1 MEEKK
6 QKKRAIDKKSLG
18 LIIGGCFLATAI
30 IVVVV
35 LAFLLS
41 YNSNAPGQ
49 VNIIKLD
56 KTYFSVNS
64 NNNYKGYRF
73 VFTSNEDE
81 LVFESEDNVIILEE
95 LEGLQAGETYQI
107 KACYLGETESAN
119 SDYSKAVGWRCYLRL
134 QTPEISYDKSGLL
147 SWNAV
152 QNTDYYKLQIISE
165 TQIFTVDT
173 TETSYDLN
181 NIDGGQLK
189 IFLSARSNSAYIEQ
203 SPLTGALSVDF
214 YKTFKDFE
222 YVSIDLSNNNLLT
235 IKGSQLIK
243 SIDILINDVCYVGK
257 PVTANVSNN
266 DEYVYYVS
274 LVDYKINKDSVVIVS
289 PSNIDT
295 YNTYSGDGVQAVFE

>member
-18 LIIGGCFLATAI
+18 LIIGGCFLAAAI

-95 LEGLQAGETYQI
+95 LEGLQAGVTYQI

-266 DEYVYYVS
+266 DEYIYYVS
-274 LVDYKINKDSVVIVS
+274 LIDYKINKDSVVIVS

>member
-18 LIIGGCFLATAI
+18 LIIGGCFLAAAI

-95 LEGLQAGETYQI
+95 LEGLQAGVTYQI

-222 YVSIDLSNNNLLT
+222 YVTIDLSNNNLLT

-274 LVDYKINKDSVVIVS
+274 LIDYKINKDSVVIVS

>member
-18 LIIGGCFLATAI
+18 LIIGGCFLAAAI

-95 LEGLQAGETYQI
+95 LEGLKAGVTYQI

-134 QTPEISYDKSGLL
+134 QTPESSYDKSGLL

-222 YVSIDLSNNNLLT
+222 YVTIDLSNNNLLT

-274 LVDYKINKDSVVIVS
+274 LIDYKINKDSVVIVS

>member
-18 LIIGGCFLATAI
+18 LIIGGCFLAAAI

-81 LVFESEDNVIILEE
+81 LVFEGEDNVIILEE
-95 LEGLQAGETYQI
+95 LEGLKAGVTYQI

-222 YVSIDLSNNNLLT
+222 YVTIDLSNNNLLT

-274 LVDYKINKDSVVIVS
+274 LIDYKINKDSVVIVS

>member
-18 LIIGGCFLATAI
+18 LIIGGCFLAVAI

-95 LEGLQAGETYQI
+95 LEGLQAGVTYQI

-189 IFLSARSNSAYIEQ
+189 IFLSARSNNAYIEQ
-203 SPLTGALSVDF
+203 SPLTDALSVDF

-274 LVDYKINKDSVVIVS
+274 LIDYKINKDSVVIVS

>member
-18 LIIGGCFLATAI
+18 LIIGGCFLAAAI

-95 LEGLQAGETYQI
+95 LEGLKAGVTYQI

-222 YVSIDLSNNNLLT
+222 YVTIDLSNNNLLT

-274 LVDYKINKDSVVIVS
+274 LIDYKINKDSVVIVS

>member
-18 LIIGGCFLATAI
+18 LIIGGCFLAVAI

-95 LEGLQAGETYQI
+95 LEGLQAGVTYQI

-222 YVSIDLSNNNLLT
+222 YVTIDLSNNNLLT

-274 LVDYKINKDSVVIVS
+274 LIDYKINKDSVVIVS

>member
-18 LIIGGCFLATAI
+18 LIIGGCFLAAAI

-95 LEGLQAGETYQI
+95 LEGLQAGVTYQI

>member
-18 LIIGGCFLATAI
+18 LIIGGCFLAVAI

-95 LEGLQAGETYQI
+95 LEGLQAGVTYQI

-119 SDYSKAVGWRCYLRL
+119 SDYSQAVSWPCYLRL
-134 QTPEISYDKSGLL
+134 ETPVLSYDDSGLL

-152 QNTDYYKLQIISE
+152 EKAFNYTLQIISGAQ
-165 TQIFTVDT
+165 TFTLNV

-189 IFLSARSNSAYIEQ
+189 IFLSARSNNAYIEQ

-274 LVDYKINKDSVVIVS
+274 LIDYKINKDSVVIVS
-289 PSNIDT
+289 PSNMDT

>member
-18 LIIGGCFLATAI
+18 LIIGGCFLAAAI

-95 LEGLQAGETYQI
+95 LEGLQAGVTYQI

-222 YVSIDLSNNNLLT
+222 YVTIDLSNNNLLT

-266 DEYVYYVS
+266 DEYIYYVS
-274 LVDYKINKDSVVIVS
+274 LIDYKINKDSVVIVS

>member
-18 LIIGGCFLATAI
+18 LIIGGCFLAAAI

-95 LEGLQAGETYQI
+95 LEGLKAGVTYQI

-274 LVDYKINKDSVVIVS
+274 LIDYKINKDSVVIVS

>member
-18 LIIGGCFLATAI
+18 LIIGGCFLAAAI

-95 LEGLQAGETYQI
+95 LEGLKAGVTYQI

-266 DEYVYYVS
+266 DEYIYYVS
-274 LVDYKINKDSVVIVS
+274 LIDYKINKDSVVIVS

>member
-18 LIIGGCFLATAI
+18 LIIGGCFLAAAI

-95 LEGLQAGETYQI
+95 LEGLQAGVTYQI

-189 IFLSARSNSAYIEQ
+189 IFLSARSNNAYIEQ

-274 LVDYKINKDSVVIVS
+274 LIDYKINKDSVVIVS